1 MHSHTIFEAERL
13 ILLEFSGTVDY
24 LGLMEGLDGLTQ
36 DPDYSR
42 DHDGICD
49 LRKARLEMT
58 PGEVRMAAVQIATE
72 QRTVGK
78 WAIMIDEPRGT
89 ALATLYVNA
98 IAGQHSLRV
107 FSTVPGV
114 SEYVKRDLGPILPE

>member
-13 ILLEFSGTVDY
+13 ILLGFSGTVDY
-24 LGLMEGLDGLTQ
+24 LGLMEGLDGLAQ

-107 FSTVPGV
+107 FSTVAGV
-114 SEYVKRDLGPILPE
+114 SEYLKRDLGPILPE